1 MYLFSSIKLVPMF
14 FFTALTGCIQVS
26 IKPIYDLSACHSN
39 VIELLVKQKILAP
52 EGLSNSHKPLGYKA
66 GCADLNGD
74 GHQEVFILMQ
84 NFWFCGT
91 GGCSA
96 FIFNDKGNKLSQMSV
111 TDEPVLL
118 SDNKNNGW
126 RTIYVWSDDAMREM
140 NFDGEK
146 YPRNPSME
154 AVYHNE
160 HEIKIAHAQA
170 MASEIY
176 QQDGHQ
182 LKLVRDVPIFQP
194 AYLYTFSFLH
204 YGDTE
209 MEYFINVNM
218 KTDHM
223 YLTTRLLTPPN

>member
-1 MYLFSSIKLVPMF
+1 MHLFSPIKRIPVLF
-14 FFTALTGCIQVS
+14 LTVLAGCSQVS
-26 IKPIYDLSACHSN
+26 TKPLSDLSACHSD
-39 VIELLVKQKILAP
+39 VVELLVQQKILAP
-52 EGLSNSHKPLGYKA
+52 EGLSNSEKPIGYKA

-74 GHQEVFILMQ
+74 GRQEIFVLMQ
-84 NFWFCGT
+84 SLWFCGT

-96 FIFNDKGNKLSQMSV
+96 FIFDNQGNELSQMSV

-126 RTIYVWSDDAMREM
+126 RAIYVWSDGAMRKM

-146 YPRNPSME
+146 YPGNPSMQP
-154 AVYHNE
+154 VYHNE
-160 HEIKIAHAQA
+160 HEIKAAHAKA

-194 AYLYTFSFLH
+194 AHLYTFSFLH
-204 YGDTE
+204 YGDPTV
-209 MEYFINVNM
+209 EYLMTVNM
-218 KTDHM
+218 KTNEQE
-223 YLTTRLLTPPN
+223 LTTRPLAQTH